1 MQKVRNEMS
10 IRKVVAID
18 QHEINR
24 PAKRNIYFENY
35 AFERFSHVF
44 EKDNTHSTDLERTK
58 YTKLKD
64 VTQQKDTLFFAYIF
78 CTVKGNS

>member
-10 IRKVVAID
+10 IREVVAID

-24 PAKRNIYFENY
+24 PAKRSIYLENY

-64 VTQQKDTLFFAYIF
+64 VTQHKVFFAYIF